1 MAEGMGD
8 HAVREECI
16 PRAPSRRLFKS
27 RTSVRF
33 LLLLT
38 PQPAD
43 VNTLRAEI
51 RPTTTSSRTFVRWIP
66 HRQRRS
72 VPHSTQSQLR
82 SPTQP
87 YSTLT
92 RSSSSKQ
99 SSPHR
104 PTRSLRSSG
113 YSSVAGWTTCMP
125 GNTRTRTLRGNSV
138 RVCVVSHLLSTRG
151 SDVVQSKKGLDAA
164 QLERKIRLLA
174 LADLGFQNIGQDL
187 PYAQVATSLQV
198 PTTQVER
205 WVIDG
210 K

>member
-1 MAEGMGD
+1 MAEGVGD
-8 HAVREECI
+8 HAVREERI

-51 RPTTTSSRTFVRWIP
+51 RPTTTSSRTSVRWTP
-66 HRQRRS
+66 HHQRRS
-72 VPHSTQSQLR
+72 VPPSTQSQLR

-151 SDVVQSKKGLDAA
+151 SDVVQSKKVWTL
-164 QLERKIRLLA
+164 R
-174 LADLGFQNIGQDL
+174 
-187 PYAQVATSLQV
+187 S
-198 PTTQVER
+198 
-205 WVIDG
+205 
-210 K
+210 